1 MIVGEHHAAI
11 ATTFCFVFPA
21 SAVQLAGRPLPQPQP
36 AAAEA
41 PGLLRSSASSWW
53 AYSSTSSLG
62 SAAATTPSAP
72 FPSSSGMV
80 AAAGVASSTG
90 LLGSV
95 LGASGS
101 THGGLA
107 ASFPPG
113 PGAVPQYGSQGT
125 SFTSDTVQSARGM
138 RLSSTFTSAL
148 GNMIGGTSTT
158 PPAGAP
164 SSGLPELRESS
175 TTGTGQSN
183 IRRSMTD
190 HSDSTRSSLSISGQN
205 SSTAL
210 GGAAEPGS
218 TSPAAAGAA
227 VGLPS
232 VVPLPR
238 PINTKGG
245 GTAGV
250 ATSGEFASSAT
261 AGAPASGNNSFNL
274 GSYFSTGQAGAD
286 AQIAA
291 VAGVSAQD
299 EPAGWSSS
307 RETDRRGG
315 SPQPPKEP
323 ASPALR
329 GLVTRPELA
338 LCLLTEVR
346 GHVSF
351 SSAVNI
357 V

>member
-1 MIVGEHHAAI
+1 MQN
-11 ATTFCFVFPA
+11 T
-21 SAVQLAGRPLPQPQP
+21 GRTQPQP
-36 AAAEA
+36 TVVEA

-72 FPSSSGMV
+72 FPSSSGMG
-80 AAAGVASSTG
+80 AATSVASSTG
-90 LLGSV
+90 LLGSM
-95 LGASGS
+95 LGPSGS

-113 PGAVPQYGSQGT
+113 PGGVAQYGSQGP
-125 SFTSDTVQSARGM
+125 SFSSDMMSSSRGM

-148 GNMIGGTSTT
+148 GSMIGGTSST
-158 PPAGAP
+158 PAAGAP
-164 SSGLPELRESS
+164 LSGLPELCESS
-175 TTGTGQSN
+175 TTGMGQSN

-205 SSTAL
+205 STTAI
-210 GGAAEPGS
+210 GGQDPGS
-218 TSPAAAGAA
+218 TSPATGAVPA
-227 VGLPS
+227 S
-232 VVPLPR
+232 VVALTVTAATPR

-245 GTAGV
+245 PAGV
-250 ATSGEFASSAT
+250 GTNGEFASNAT
-261 AGAPASGNNSFNL
+261 SVPASSSNGFNL
-274 GSYFSTGQAGAD
+274 GSYFGTG
-286 AQIAA
+286 
-291 VAGVSAQD
+291 
-299 EPAGWSSS
+299 PAGDANQAAAAAGGMPGQDDPALWSS
-307 RETDRRGG
+307 READRRGG

-346 GHVSF
+346 CHSTVDCC
-351 SSAVNI
+351 
-357 V
+357 